1 MLLRPLGQ
9 SPGCW
14 RPRLSLL
21 VHASV
26 YPPRREHMYLL
37 FCHSSSC
44 AQGSHGENANLKIE
58 VHDVQE
64 LVQKQHALPLNK
76 DQVFSD
82 AFGVF
87 ADQRIL

>member
-21 VHASV
+21 VHASL
-26 YPPRREHMYLL
+26 YPPREHMYLL
-37 FCHSSSC
+37 FCHSSSF
-44 AQGSHGENANLKIE
+44 APGSLGENANLKIE

-64 LVQKQHALPLNK
+64 LVQKQRALLRTK
-76 DQVFSD
+76 GQVFSY
-82 AFGVF
+82 AC
-87 ADQRIL
+87 